1 MVADWFDML
10 PGATELSGDSRRILR
25 ACPEVHVDAGT
36 VLFRPGSLCQGLPIV
51 MSGSVRVR
59 LISET
64 GREIVLYRVRP
75 GQACIMTS
83 TCLLANDPYAAEG
96 IAEVETLLR
105 LVPPAQFEALVGA
118 EVAFRRLVFAGFAT
132 RLADSFALVEDV
144 AFRPV
149 AERLARILLARETAG
164 SVHLTHEAL
173 AAELGSAREVVSR
186 TLSLLAARGVIATHR
201 GGIDLLD
208 RAALRILAET

>member
-1 MVADWFDML
+1 MAADWFDML
-10 PGATELSGDSRRILR
+10 PSAAELSEESRRILR
-25 ACPEVHVDAGT
+25 ACPEMSVDTGA

-51 MSGSVRVR
+51 ISGSVRVR
-59 LISET
+59 LIGEN
-64 GREIVLYRVRP
+64 GREIVLYRVRS

-83 TCLLANDPYAAEG
+83 TCLLGNEPYAAEG
-96 IAEVETLLR
+96 IAETATTLR
-105 LVPPAQFEALVGA
+105 LVPPAQFEALVGTEA
-118 EVAFRRLVFAGFAT
+118 AFRRLVFAGFAT

-149 AERLARILLARETAG
+149 AARLARLLLAREDAG

-186 TLSLLAARGVIATHR
+186 ALSALAARGWVATHR

-208 RAALRILAET
+208 RAALRVLAEP